1 MDNNVVHRCARGLQE
16 AGLVVLR
23 FNFRSVGAS
32 EGEHD
37 GEGAEDGD
45 LSAALDEL
53 QRRYPDLPLWA
64 GGFSFGSRTTVRVAL
79 GEARIERVLLVA
91 LPVLAY
97 DCTYADDLAQPGLA
111 IMAEL
116 DDFGTLAVLQERLP
130 KLAAHLELQ
139 EIAGE
144 GHFFK
149 GALDDLRARVYDW
162 ARRSL
167 G

>member
-1 MDNNVVHRCARGLQE
+1 MDNSVVHRAARGLQE
-16 AGLVVLR
+16 AGLAVLR
-23 FNFRSVGAS
+23 FNFRSVGRS

-37 GEGAEDGD
+37 GQGAEDGD
-45 LSAALDEL
+45 LSAALDEM
-53 QRRYPDLPLWA
+53 QRRYPELELWA
-64 GGFSFGSRTTVRVAL
+64 GGFSFGSRTAVRVSL
-79 GEARIERVLLVA
+79 EQTRIQRVLLVA

-97 DCTYADDLAQPGLA
+97 NCTDTEELEQPGLA
-111 IMAEL
+111 LMAEL
-116 DDFGTLAVLQERLP
+116 DDSGNLAALQEKLP

-149 GALDDLRARVYDW
+149 SALEDLRARVTDW

-167 G
+167 P